1 MSGYMRNT
9 RIDMWIKL
17 QWSALT
23 QQLEQMEEEILS
35 ARKEVQ
41 DKLAPS
47 SFSYFLYEKKVEKY
61 RNLWDEL
68 KEAQTEQ
75 SYGEREK
82 LIQER
87 ITEIIK
93 QNNISQED
101 YPQNERIRERKER
114 HEKICIQWIT
124 CLYFNAE
131 TPE

>member
-1 MSGYMRNT
+1 MRNT
-9 RIDMWIKL
+9 RIDMWTKL

-35 ARKEVQ
+35 ARKEAQ

-68 KEAQTEQ
+68 KKTQTEQ
-75 SYGEREK
+75 NYGEWEK
-82 LIQER
+82 LVQER
-87 ITEIIK
+87 IAEIVK

-101 YPQNERIRERKER
+101 YPQDERIRERKER
-114 HEKICIQWIT
+114 HEKRCIQWIT

-131 TPE
+131 IPE